1 MERKFQQFGVW
12 APSKIYDINIT
23 EMYRSY
29 EYNSTSLVLVHH
41 MILEIRLFFLPS
53 SSFLVV
59 ACILQLGLDEGKE
72 QQLYLENHAMY
83 MFQTC
88 TVMLTRTCTFQRY

>member
-1 MERKFQQFGVW
+1 LERKFQQFGVW

-53 SSFLVV
+53 SSSFSSGMLP
-59 ACILQLGLDEGKE
+59 AARPGWRQKE
-72 QQLYLENHAMY
+72 QPYLKNHV
-83 MFQTC
+83 C
-88 TVMLTRTCTFQRY
+88 